1 MKKNNKEIRKL
12 KTFLITSGSIVTPL
26 SAVAFLVACHEEEQP
41 KVTKPNK
48 PKNEIE
54 QKPNTSSDSTKE
66 TITIPSQNNSQNGQ
80 QNFVPPFNPDFI
92 QRGIE
97 NAKRLRE
104 QQKQELASNL
114 TKLTDAQAYEKLKN
128 RTFAIAFN
136 SVDKTDE
143 NNPNDVVKYEPTGTG
158 WLLDAA
164 YNENKSEVMLYIATN
179 AHVFARSFNTL
190 DTKYKDIFPEYFTE
204 PNKGEKV
211 DSFII
216 GVPKKEA
223 NIQAID
229 NNSRPDANNTPV
241 YFINKQL
248 GERERDWYRW
258 NFLIIPKTVFVALN
272 IFDNQTNEQLKQ
284 TSSTSPGSQKIN
296 NGIGKDFAVFGLK
309 VNLAK
314 LDELISKNDA
324 NKENLQLFKDHIE
337 KAIVDIEQDIAKFQ
351 TQQYP
356 NHDKKAVPYISY
368 DYTSI
373 YQKGIAEPE
382 KLGISESAILSPNT
396 TKLYLLGY
404 PSLDG
409 QQFLM
414 RNYPKNLT
422 NKPFAI
428 SNDSFSNGLA
438 LNDIL
443 SPNRSYSS
451 FGFITFIEN
460 SGLYYGA
467 SGSLVINDYGL
478 PVGIYSAVQT
488 RGGNLD
494 ISGKAGYTPFV
505 QIADFDSYGLAH
517 NLIDG
522 TNKKLFPK
530 QEKSYR
536 QNLKKLS
543 ENEGEFKDFRKT
555 LLFPDGP

>member
-26 SAVAFLVACHEEEQP
+26 SVVAFLVACHEKEQP
-41 KVTKPNK
+41 KKD
-48 PKNEIE
+48 IE

-66 TITIPSQNNSQNGQ
+66 TITNPSQNNPQNGQ
-80 QNFVPPFNPDFI
+80 QDFAPHFNPNFI
-92 QRGIE
+92 HGGIE

-114 TKLTDAQAYEKLKN
+114 VKLTDAQAYEKLKN

-143 NNPNDVVKYEPTGTG
+143 NNPDDVVKYEPTGTG

-164 YNENKSEVMLYIATN
+164 YNENKTKVMLYIATN

-190 DTKYKDIFPEYFTE
+190 DSKYKDTFPEYFTE
-204 PNKGEKV
+204 PNNAEKV

-216 GVPKKEA
+216 GAPKKEA

-248 GERERDWYRW
+248 GGGSEIGIEGIFD
-258 NFLIIPKTVFVALN
+258 NPKTVFVALN

-284 TSSTSPGSQKIN
+284 TLATSPGNQKIN

-314 LDELISKNDA
+314 LEELISKNDA
-324 NKENLQLFKDHIE
+324 NKENLQLFKEHIE
-337 KAIVDIEQDIAKFQ
+337 KAIADIEQDIAKFQ

-373 YQKGIAEPE
+373 YQKDIAEPE
-382 KLGISESAILSPNT
+382 KLGIGKSAILSPNT

-422 NKPFAI
+422 NKAFAI
-428 SNDSFSNGLA
+428 SNDSFTNGLA

-443 SPNRSYSS
+443 SPNRSYSP

-543 ENEGEFKDFRKT
+543 ENEGEFKDFHKT

>member
-1 MKKNNKEIRKL
+1 MKKNNKEIGKL
-12 KTFLITSGSIVTPL
+12 KTFLIISGSIVTPL
-26 SAVAFLVACHEEEQP
+26 SVVAFLVACHEKEQP
-41 KVTKPNK
+41 KKV
-48 PKNEIE
+48 IE
-54 QKPNTSSDSTKE
+54 QKPNTSLDSAKE
-66 TITIPSQNNSQNGQ
+66 TITTPPQNNPQNGQ
-80 QNFVPPFNPDFI
+80 QDFVPHFNPNFI
-92 QRGIE
+92 QREIE
-97 NAKRLRE
+97 NAKRLGE

-114 TKLTDAQAYEKLKN
+114 AKLTDAQAYEKLKN

-143 NNPNDVVKYEPTGTG
+143 NNLDDVVKYEPTGTG

-164 YNENKSEVMLYIATN
+164 YNENKTEVMLYIATN

-190 DTKYKDIFPEYFTE
+190 DSKYKDTFPEYFTE
-204 PNKGEKV
+204 PNNGEKV

-248 GERERDWYRW
+248 GGGSEVPIEGIFD
-258 NFLIIPKTVFVALN
+258 NPKTVFVALN

-284 TSSTSPGSQKIN
+284 TSVTSPGSQKIN

-314 LDELISKNDA
+314 LDELISKNDE
-324 NKENLQLFKDHIE
+324 NKENLQLFKEHIE

-356 NHDKKAVPYISY
+356 NHDKNAVPYISY

-422 NKPFAI
+422 NKSFAI
-428 SNDSFSNGLA
+428 SNDSFTNGLA

-443 SPNRSYSS
+443 SPNRSYSP

-494 ISGKAGYTPFV
+494 ISGKAGYTSFV

-555 LLFPDGP
+555 LLFPDGT

>member
-12 KTFLITSGSIVTPL
+12 KTFLITSTSIVAPL
-26 SAVAFLVACHEEEQP
+26 SAVVFLVACHEKEQP
-41 KVTKPNK
+41 KVTKPN
-48 PKNEIE
+48 
-54 QKPNTSSDSTKE
+54 TSSDNTKE
-66 TITIPSQNNSQNGQ
+66 TITTPPQNNPQNGQ
-80 QNFVPPFNPDFI
+80 HDFVPHFNPNFI
-92 QRGIE
+92 HSGIE

-114 TKLTDAQAYEKLKN
+114 AKLTDAQAYEKLKN

-136 SVDKTDE
+136 SVGKTDE
-143 NNPNDVVKYEPTGTG
+143 SNPNHVVKYEPTGTG

-164 YNENKSEVMLYIATN
+164 YNENKTEVMLYIATN

-190 DTKYKDIFPEYFTE
+190 DSKYKDTFPEYFTE
-204 PNKGEKV
+204 PNNGEKV

-248 GERERDWYRW
+248 GEGSEIGIEGIFD
-258 NFLIIPKTVFVALN
+258 NPKTVFVALN

-284 TSSTSPGSQKIN
+284 TSTTSPASQKIN
-296 NGIGKDFAVFGLK
+296 IGIGKDFAVFGLK

-314 LDELISKNDA
+314 LDELISKNDV
-324 NKENLQLFKDHIE
+324 NKENLQLFKEHIQ

-422 NKPFAI
+422 NKAFAI

-505 QIADFDSYGLAH
+505 QITDFDSYGLRH

>member
-1 MKKNNKEIRKL
+1 MEKNNKEIRKL
-12 KTFLITSGSIVTPL
+12 KTFLIASGSIVTPL
-26 SAVAFLVACHEEEQP
+26 SAVAFLVACHEKEQP

-48 PKNEIE
+48 PKKEIE
-54 QKPNTSSDSTKE
+54 QKPSTSSDSTKE
-66 TITIPSQNNSQNGQ
+66 TITTPSENNPQNGQ
-80 QNFVPPFNPDFI
+80 QDFVPHFNPNFI

-104 QQKQELASNL
+104 QQKQELATNL
-114 TKLTDAQAYEKLKN
+114 AKLTDVQAYEKLKN

-143 NNPNDVVKYEPTGTG
+143 SNPNHVVKYEPTGTG

-164 YNENKSEVMLYIATN
+164 YNENKTEVMLYIATN
-179 AHVFARSFNTL
+179 AHIFARSFNTL
-190 DTKYKDIFPEYFTE
+190 DSKYKDTFPEYFTE
-204 PNKGEKV
+204 PNNGEKV

-216 GVPKKEA
+216 GVPKKKL
-223 NIQAID
+223 I
-229 NNSRPDANNTPV
+229 S
-241 YFINKQL
+241 KQL
-248 GERERDWYRW
+248 
-258 NFLIIPKTVFVALN
+258 IITQDQMQTILPFTLLTSNLGGAAEIGIEGIFDNPKTVFVALN

-284 TSSTSPGSQKIN
+284 TSTTSPGSQKIN

-314 LDELISKNDA
+314 LDDLISKNDA
-324 NKENLQLFKDHIE
+324 NKENLQLFKEHIK

-373 YQKGIAEPE
+373 YQKDIAEPE
-382 KLGISESAILSPNT
+382 KLGISESTILSPNT

-505 QIADFDSYGLAH
+505 QIADFDSYGLRH

>member
-1 MKKNNKEIRKL
+1 MKKNNKEIGKL
-12 KTFLITSGSIVTPL
+12 KIFLIISGSIVTPL
-26 SAVAFLVACHEEEQP
+26 SAVAFLVACHEKEQP
-41 KVTKPNK
+41 KVT
-48 PKNEIE
+48 
-54 QKPNTSSDSTKE
+54 KPNTSSDSTKE
-66 TITIPSQNNSQNGQ
+66 TVTTPSQNNPQNGQ
-80 QNFVPPFNPDFI
+80 QDFVPHFNPNFI

-114 TKLTDAQAYEKLKN
+114 TKLTDEQAYEKLKN

-143 NNPNDVVKYEPTGTG
+143 NNPDHVVKYEPTGTG

-164 YNENKSEVMLYIATN
+164 YNENKTEVMLYIATN

-190 DTKYKDIFPEYFTE
+190 DSKYKDTFPEYFTE

-223 NIQAID
+223 NIQVID

-248 GERERDWYRW
+248 GGEGEIYIEGIFD
-258 NFLIIPKTVFVALN
+258 NPKTVFVALN
-272 IFDNQTNEQLKQ
+272 IFDNKTNDQLKQ
-284 TSSTSPGSQKIN
+284 TSVTSPASQKIN

-324 NKENLQLFKDHIE
+324 NKENLQLFKEHIE
-337 KAIVDIEQDIAKFQ
+337 KAIVDIKQDIAKFQ

-356 NHDKKAVPYISY
+356 NHDKKGVPYISY

-373 YQKGIAEPE
+373 YQKGITEPE
-382 KLGISESAILSPNT
+382 KLGITESAILSPNT

-422 NKPFAI
+422 NKAFAI

-478 PVGIYSAVQT
+478 PIGIYSAVQT

-505 QIADFDSYGLAH
+505 QIADFNSYGLRH

-543 ENEGEFKDFRKT
+543 ENEAEFKYFRKT

>member
-12 KTFLITSGSIVTPL
+12 KTFLITSGSIVAPL
-26 SAVAFLVACHEEEQP
+26 SAMAFLVACHEKEQP
-41 KVTKPNK
+41 KVTKPNA
-48 PKNEIE
+48 
-54 QKPNTSSDSTKE
+54 SLDSTKE
-66 TITIPSQNNSQNGQ
+66 TITTPPQNNPQNGQ
-80 QNFVPPFNPDFI
+80 QDFAPHFNPNFI

-114 TKLTDAQAYEKLKN
+114 AKLTDAQAYEKLKN

-143 NNPNDVVKYEPTGTG
+143 NNPDDVVKYEPTGTG

-164 YNENKSEVMLYIATN
+164 YNENKTEVMLYIATN

-190 DTKYKDIFPEYFTE
+190 DSKYKDTFPEYFTE
-204 PNKGEKV
+204 PNNGEKV

-248 GERERDWYRW
+248 AGGREIPIEGIFD
-258 NFLIIPKTVFVALN
+258 NPKTVFVALN

-284 TSSTSPGSQKIN
+284 TSTTSPGSQKIN

-324 NKENLQLFKDHIE
+324 NKENLQLFKEHIE
-337 KAIVDIEQDIAKFQ
+337 KAIIDIEQDIAKFQ
-351 TQQYP
+351 TQRYP

-422 NKPFAI
+422 NKTFAI

-467 SGSLVINDYGL
+467 SGPLIINDYGL

>member
-1 MKKNNKEIRKL
+1 MKKNNKEIGKL
-12 KTFLITSGSIVTPL
+12 KTFLIISGSIVTPL
-26 SAVAFLVACHEEEQP
+26 SAVAFLVACHEKEQP
-41 KVTKPNK
+41 KVT
-48 PKNEIE
+48 
-54 QKPNTSSDSTKE
+54 KPNTSSDSTKE
-66 TITIPSQNNSQNGQ
+66 TVTTPPQNNPQNSQQ
-80 QNFVPPFNPDFI
+80 DFVPHFNPNFI

-143 NNPNDVVKYEPTGTG
+143 NNPDHVVKYELTGTG

-164 YNENKSEVMLYIATN
+164 YNENKTEVMLYIATN

-190 DTKYKDIFPEYFTE
+190 DSKYKDTFPEYFTE

-248 GERERDWYRW
+248 GGEKEIGIEGIFD
-258 NFLIIPKTVFVALN
+258 NPKTVFVALN
-272 IFDNQTNEQLKQ
+272 IFDNQTNDQLNQ
-284 TSSTSPGSQKIN
+284 TSTTSPASQKIN

-324 NKENLQLFKDHIE
+324 NKENLQLFKEHIE

-428 SNDSFSNGLA
+428 SNDSFSNGLV

-467 SGSLVINDYGL
+467 SGSLVNDYGL

-488 RGGNLD
+488 KGGNLD

-505 QIADFDSYGLAH
+505 QIADFDSYGLRH

-543 ENEGEFKDFRKT
+543 ENGGEFKDFRKT

>member
-26 SAVAFLVACHEEEQP
+26 SAVAFLVACHEKEQP
-41 KVTKPNK
+41 KVTKPN
-48 PKNEIE
+48 
-54 QKPNTSSDSTKE
+54 TSSDNTKE
-66 TITIPSQNNSQNGQ
+66 TITTPPQNNPQNGQ
-80 QNFVPPFNPDFI
+80 HDFVPHFNPNFI
-92 QRGIE
+92 HSGIE

-114 TKLTDAQAYEKLKN
+114 AKLTDAQAYEKLKN

-136 SVDKTDE
+136 SVGKTDE
-143 NNPNDVVKYEPTGTG
+143 SNPNHVVKYEPTGTG

-164 YNENKSEVMLYIATN
+164 YNENKTEVMLYIATN

-190 DTKYKDIFPEYFTE
+190 DSKYKDTFPEYFTE
-204 PNKGEKV
+204 PNNGEKV

-248 GERERDWYRW
+248 GEGSEIGIEGIFD
-258 NFLIIPKTVFVALN
+258 NPKTVFVALN

-284 TSSTSPGSQKIN
+284 TSTTSPASQKIN
-296 NGIGKDFAVFGLK
+296 IGIGKDFAVFGLK

-314 LDELISKNDA
+314 LDELISKNDV
-324 NKENLQLFKDHIE
+324 NKENLQLFKEHIQ

-422 NKPFAI
+422 NKAFAI

-505 QIADFDSYGLAH
+505 QITDFDSYGLRH

>member
-1 MKKNNKEIRKL
+1 M
-12 KTFLITSGSIVTPL
+12 KTFLITSGLIVTPL
-26 SAVAFLVACHEEEQP
+26 SVAAFLVACHEKEQP
-41 KVTKPNK
+41 KATKPNALL
-48 PKNEIE
+48 
-54 QKPNTSSDSTKE
+54 DSTKE
-66 TITIPSQNNSQNGQ
+66 TITTSPQNNPQNGQ
-80 QNFVPPFNPDFI
+80 QDFVPHFNPNFI

-104 QQKQELASNL
+104 QQEQELASNL
-114 TKLTDAQAYEKLKN
+114 AKLTDAQAYEKLKN

-136 SVDKTDE
+136 SIDKTDE
-143 NNPNDVVKYEPTGTG
+143 NNPDDVVKYEPTGTG

-164 YNENKSEVMLYIATN
+164 YNENKTEVMLYIATN

-190 DTKYKDIFPEYFTE
+190 DSKYKDTFPEYFTE
-204 PNKGEKV
+204 PNNGEKV

-229 NNSRPDANNTPV
+229 NNSRPDENNTPV

-248 GERERDWYRW
+248 GGGREIGIEGIFD
-258 NFLIIPKTVFVALN
+258 NPKTVFVALN

-284 TSSTSPGSQKIN
+284 TSATSPGSQKIN

-324 NKENLQLFKDHIE
+324 NKENLQLFKEHIE

-351 TQQYP
+351 TRQYP

-373 YQKGIAEPE
+373 YQKDIAEPE
-382 KLGISESAILSPNT
+382 KLGIGKSAILSPNT

-422 NKPFAI
+422 NKTFAI
-428 SNDSFSNGLA
+428 SNNSFSNGLA

-478 PVGIYSAVQT
+478 PVGIYSAVQS

-543 ENEGEFKDFRKT
+543 ENKGEFKDFRKT

>member
-1 MKKNNKEIRKL
+1 MKKNNKEIGKL
-12 KTFLITSGSIVTPL
+12 KTFLIISGSIVTPL
-26 SAVAFLVACHEEEQP
+26 SSVAFLVACHEKEQP

-48 PKNEIE
+48 PKKEIE
-54 QKPNTSSDSTKE
+54 QKPSTSSDSTKE
-66 TITIPSQNNSQNGQ
+66 TITTPSENNPQNDQ
-80 QNFVPPFNPDFI
+80 QDFVPHFNPNFI

-104 QQKQELASNL
+104 QQKQELATNL
-114 TKLTDAQAYEKLKN
+114 AKLTDVQAYEKLKN

-143 NNPNDVVKYEPTGTG
+143 NNPDDVVKYEPTGTG
-158 WLLDAA
+158 WLLDAS
-164 YNENKSEVMLYIATN
+164 YNENKTEVMLYIATN

-190 DTKYKDIFPEYFTE
+190 DSKYKHTFPEYFTE
-204 PNKGEKV
+204 PNNGEKV

-229 NNSRPDANNTPV
+229 NNTRPDANNNPV

-248 GERERDWYRW
+248 GEGSEIGIEGIFD
-258 NFLIIPKTVFVALN
+258 NPKTVFVALN

-284 TSSTSPGSQKIN
+284 TSTTSPASQKIN

-324 NKENLQLFKDHIE
+324 NKENLQLFKEHIE

-382 KLGISESAILSPNT
+382 KLGISESAILFPNT

-404 PSLDG
+404 PNLDG

-422 NKPFAI
+422 NKAFAI
-428 SNDSFSNGLA
+428 SNDSFSNGLT

-488 RGGNLD
+488 KGGNLD

>member
-104 QQKQELASNL
+104 YQKQELASNL
-114 TKLTDAQAYEKLKN
+114 AKLTDAQAYEKLKN

-248 GERERDWYRW
+248 GEIEGERERERERLVSME
-258 NFLIIPKTVFVALN
+258 FLIIPK
-272 IFDNQTNEQLKQ
+272 
-284 TSSTSPGSQKIN
+284 
-296 NGIGKDFAVFGLK
+296 
-309 VNLAK
+309 
-314 LDELISKNDA
+314 
-324 NKENLQLFKDHIE
+324 
-337 KAIVDIEQDIAKFQ
+337 
-351 TQQYP
+351 
-356 NHDKKAVPYISY
+356 
-368 DYTSI
+368 
-373 YQKGIAEPE
+373 
-382 KLGISESAILSPNT
+382 LS
-396 TKLYLLGY
+396 LWL
-404 PSLDG
+404 
-409 QQFLM
+409 
-414 RNYPKNLT
+414 
-422 NKPFAI
+422 
-428 SNDSFSNGLA
+428 
-438 LNDIL
+438 
-443 SPNRSYSS
+443 
-451 FGFITFIEN
+451 
-460 SGLYYGA
+460 
-467 SGSLVINDYGL
+467 
-478 PVGIYSAVQT
+478 
-488 RGGNLD
+488 
-494 ISGKAGYTPFV
+494 
-505 QIADFDSYGLAH
+505 
-517 NLIDG
+517 
-522 TNKKLFPK
+522 
-530 QEKSYR
+530 
-536 QNLKKLS
+536 
-543 ENEGEFKDFRKT
+543 
-555 LLFPDGP
+555 

>member
-1 MKKNNKEIRKL
+1 MIKNNKEIRKL
-12 KTFLITSGSIVTPL
+12 KTFLITSVSIVTPL
-26 SAVAFLVACHEEEQP
+26 SAVAFLVACHEKEQP
-41 KVTKPNK
+41 KVTKSNK
-48 PKNEIE
+48 PKKVIE
-54 QKPNTSSDSTKE
+54 QKPNISSGSTKE
-66 TITIPSQNNSQNGQ
+66 IITTPSQNNPQNGQ
-80 QNFVPPFNPDFI
+80 QDFVPHFNPNFI

-97 NAKRLRE
+97 NAKHLRE
-104 QQKQELASNL
+104 QQKPELASNL
-114 TKLTDAQAYEKLKN
+114 AKLTETKAYEKLKN

-143 NNPNDVVKYEPTGTG
+143 SNPNHVVKYEPIGTG

-164 YNENKSEVMLYIATN
+164 YNENKTEVMLYIATN

-190 DTKYKDIFPEYFTE
+190 DSKYKDTFPEYFTE
-204 PNKGEKV
+204 PNNGEKV

-229 NNSRPDANNTPV
+229 NNTRPDANNTPV

-248 GERERDWYRW
+248 GGAAEIGIEGIFD
-258 NFLIIPKTVFVALN
+258 NPKTVFVALN

-284 TSSTSPGSQKIN
+284 TSTTSPGSQKIN

-314 LDELISKNDA
+314 LDDLISKNDA
-324 NKENLQLFKDHIE
+324 NKENLQLFKEHIK

-373 YQKGIAEPE
+373 YQKDIAEPE
-382 KLGISESAILSPNT
+382 KLGISESTILSPNT

-414 RNYPKNLT
+414 RNYPKNFT

-505 QIADFDSYGLAH
+505 QIADFDSYGLRH

>member
-1 MKKNNKEIRKL
+1 M
-12 KTFLITSGSIVTPL
+12 KTFLITSTSIVAPL
-26 SAVAFLVACHEEEQP
+26 SAVVFLVACHEKEQP
-41 KVTKPNK
+41 KVTKPN
-48 PKNEIE
+48 
-54 QKPNTSSDSTKE
+54 TSSDNTKE
-66 TITIPSQNNSQNGQ
+66 TITTPPQNNSQNGQ
-80 QNFVPPFNPDFI
+80 HDFVPHFNPNFI
-92 QRGIE
+92 HSGIE

-114 TKLTDAQAYEKLKN
+114 AKLTDAQAYEKLKN

-143 NNPNDVVKYEPTGTG
+143 SNPNYVVKYEPTGTG

-164 YNENKSEVMLYIATN
+164 YNENKTEVMLYIATN

-190 DTKYKDIFPEYFTE
+190 DSKYKDTFPEYFTE
-204 PNKGEKV
+204 PNNGEKV

-248 GERERDWYRW
+248 GEGSEIGIEGIFD
-258 NFLIIPKTVFVALN
+258 NPKTVFVALN
-272 IFDNQTNEQLKQ
+272 IFDNQTNEQLKK
-284 TSSTSPGSQKIN
+284 TSTTSPASQKIN
-296 NGIGKDFAVFGLK
+296 IGIGKDFAVFGLK

-324 NKENLQLFKDHIE
+324 NKENLQLFKEHIE

-422 NKPFAI
+422 NKAFAI

-467 SGSLVINDYGL
+467 SGTLVINDYGL

-505 QIADFDSYGLAH
+505 QITDFDSYGLAH

>member
-1 MKKNNKEIRKL
+1 MQTYEKNNKEIRKL
-12 KTFLITSGSIVTPL
+12 KTFLITSGSIITPL
-26 SAVAFLVACHEEEQP
+26 SAVAFLVACHEKEQP
-41 KVTKPNK
+41 KK
-48 PKNEIE
+48 EIE
-54 QKPNTSSDSTKE
+54 QKPNTSLDSTKE
-66 TITIPSQNNSQNGQ
+66 TITTPPQNNQQNGQ
-80 QNFVPPFNPDFI
+80 QDFAPHFNPNFI
-92 QRGIE
+92 QRGLE

-114 TKLTDAQAYEKLKN
+114 AKLTDAQAYEKLKN

-136 SVDKTDE
+136 SVDKTHE
-143 NNPNDVVKYEPTGTG
+143 NNPDDVVKYEPTGTG

-164 YNENKSEVMLYIATN
+164 YNENKTEVMMYIATN

-190 DTKYKDIFPEYFTE
+190 DSKYKDTFPEYFTE
-204 PNKGEKV
+204 PNNGEKV

-229 NNSRPDANNTPV
+229 NNSRPDVNNTPV

-248 GERERDWYRW
+248 GGGSEIGIEGIFD
-258 NFLIIPKTVFVALN
+258 NPKTVFVALN

-284 TSSTSPGSQKIN
+284 TSPTSPGSQKIN

-314 LDELISKNDA
+314 LDELILKNDA
-324 NKENLQLFKDHIE
+324 NKENLQLFKEHIE
-337 KAIVDIEQDIAKFQ
+337 KAIIDIEQDIAKFQ

-356 NHDKKAVPYISY
+356 NHDKKTVPYISY

-382 KLGISESAILSPNT
+382 KLGISEFATLSPNT

-488 RGGNLD
+488 KGGNLD

>member
-1 MKKNNKEIRKL
+1 MQTYKKNNKEIRKL
-12 KTFLITSGSIVTPL
+12 KTFLITSGSIVAPL
-26 SAVAFLVACHEEEQP
+26 SAMAFLVACHEKEQP
-41 KVTKPNK
+41 KVTKPNA
-48 PKNEIE
+48 
-54 QKPNTSSDSTKE
+54 SLDSTKE
-66 TITIPSQNNSQNGQ
+66 TITTPPQNNPQNGQ
-80 QNFVPPFNPDFI
+80 QDFAPHFNPNFI

-143 NNPNDVVKYEPTGTG
+143 NNPDDVVKYEPTGTG

-164 YNENKSEVMLYIATN
+164 YNENKTEVMLYIATN

-190 DTKYKDIFPEYFTE
+190 DSKYKDTFPEYFTE
-204 PNKGEKV
+204 PNNGEKV

-229 NNSRPDANNTPV
+229 NNSRPDVNNTPV

-248 GERERDWYRW
+248 GGGSEIGIEGIFD
-258 NFLIIPKTVFVALN
+258 NPKTVFVALN

-284 TSSTSPGSQKIN
+284 TSPTSPGSQKIN

-324 NKENLQLFKDHIE
+324 NKENFQLFKEHIE

-382 KLGISESAILSPNT
+382 KLGITESAILSPNT

-422 NKPFAI
+422 NKAFAI

-451 FGFITFIEN
+451 FSFITFIEN

-543 ENEGEFKDFRKT
+543 KNEGEFKDFRKT

>member
-1 MKKNNKEIRKL
+1 MKKNNKEITKF

-26 SAVAFLVACHEEEQP
+26 SAVALLVACHEKEQP
-41 KVTKPNK
+41 KVTKPNA
-48 PKNEIE
+48 
-54 QKPNTSSDSTKE
+54 SLDSTKE
-66 TITIPSQNNSQNGQ
+66 TITTPPQNNPQNGQ
-80 QNFVPPFNPDFI
+80 QNFAPHFNPNFI
-92 QRGIE
+92 QTGIE

-114 TKLTDAQAYEKLKN
+114 AKLTDAQAYEKLKN

-143 NNPNDVVKYEPTGTG
+143 NNPDDVVKYEPTGTG

-164 YNENKSEVMLYIATN
+164 YNENKTEVMLYIATN

-190 DTKYKDIFPEYFTE
+190 DSKYKDTFPEYFTE

-229 NNSRPDANNTPV
+229 NNSKPDVNNTPV
-241 YFINKQL
+241 YFINKQS
-248 GERERDWYRW
+248 GGGREIGIEGIFD
-258 NFLIIPKTVFVALN
+258 NPKTVFVALN

-284 TSSTSPGSQKIN
+284 TSPTSPGSQKIN
-296 NGIGKDFAVFGLK
+296 NGIGKDFAVFGLR

-324 NKENLQLFKDHIE
+324 NKENLQLFKEHIE

-396 TKLYLLGY
+396 IKLYLLGY
-404 PSLDG
+404 PNLDG

-422 NKPFAI
+422 NKAFAI
-428 SNDSFSNGLA
+428 SNDSFSNGLT

-443 SPNRSYSS
+443 TPNRSYSS

-488 RGGNLD
+488 KGGNLD

-543 ENEGEFKDFRKT
+543 ENGGEFKDFRKT

>member
-1 MKKNNKEIRKL
+1 M
-12 KTFLITSGSIVTPL
+12 
-26 SAVAFLVACHEEEQP
+26 
-41 KVTKPNK
+41 
-48 PKNEIE
+48 
-54 QKPNTSSDSTKE
+54 
-66 TITIPSQNNSQNGQ
+66 
-80 QNFVPPFNPDFI
+80 

-114 TKLTDAQAYEKLKN
+114 VKLTDAQAYEKLKN

-143 NNPNDVVKYEPTGTG
+143 NNPDDVVKYEPTGTG

-164 YNENKSEVMLYIATN
+164 YNENKTEVMLYIATN

-190 DTKYKDIFPEYFTE
+190 DSKYKDTFPEYFTE
-204 PNKGEKV
+204 PNNAEKV

-216 GVPKKEA
+216 GMPKKDA

-248 GERERDWYRW
+248 GGGSEIGIEGIFD
-258 NFLIIPKTVFVALN
+258 NPKTVFVALN

-284 TSSTSPGSQKIN
+284 TSATSPGSQKIN

-314 LDELISKNDA
+314 LDELILKNDA
-324 NKENLQLFKDHIE
+324 NKENLQLFKEHIE
-337 KAIVDIEQDIAKFQ
+337 KAIIDIEQDIAKFQ

-356 NHDKKAVPYISY
+356 NHDKKTVPYISY

-373 YQKGIAEPE
+373 YQKDIVEPE
-382 KLGISESAILSPNT
+382 KLGIGKSAILSPNT

-422 NKPFAI
+422 NKAFAI

>member
-12 KTFLITSGSIVTPL
+12 KTFLITSASIVAPL
-26 SAVAFLVACHEEEQP
+26 SAVVFLVACHEKEQP
-41 KVTKPNK
+41 KVTKPN
-48 PKNEIE
+48 
-54 QKPNTSSDSTKE
+54 TLSDSTKQ
-66 TITIPSQNNSQNGQ
+66 TITTPSQNNPQNGQ
-80 QNFVPPFNPDFI
+80 QDFAPHFNPNFI

-114 TKLTDAQAYEKLKN
+114 AKLTDAQAYEKLKN

-143 NNPNDVVKYEPTGTG
+143 NNPDHVVKYEPTGTG

-164 YNENKSEVMLYIATN
+164 YNENKTEVMLYIATN
-179 AHVFARSFNTL
+179 AHVFARSFNTF
-190 DTKYKDIFPEYFTE
+190 DSKYKDTFPEYFTK
-204 PNKGEKV
+204 PNNGEKV

-229 NNSRPDANNTPV
+229 NNSRPDGNNTPV

-248 GERERDWYRW
+248 GEGSEIGIEGIFD
-258 NFLIIPKTVFVALN
+258 NPKTVFVALN

-284 TSSTSPGSQKIN
+284 TSTTSPASQKIN

-324 NKENLQLFKDHIE
+324 NKENLQLFKEHIE

-382 KLGISESAILSPNT
+382 KLGISESAILFPNT

-404 PSLDG
+404 PNLDG

-422 NKPFAI
+422 NKAFAI
-428 SNDSFSNGLA
+428 SNDSFSNGLT

-451 FGFITFIEN
+451 FGFISFIEN

-488 RGGNLD
+488 KGGNLD

-536 QNLKKLS
+536 QNLKELS